1 MDENIVHAT
10 ISKCYRY
17 EIDTIKYSSHL
28 LSGAEGL
35 SSLTSIGTSS
45 WFFTMRA
52 ERTVITFLA
61 LPSIVMEKTT
71 LTGGRAEN

>member
-1 MDENIVHAT
+1 MEA
-10 ISKCYRY
+10 
-17 EIDTIKYSSHL
+17 IKMEGYWSV

-61 LPSIVMEKTT
+61 LPANMMEKTT

>member
-1 MDENIVHAT
+1 MVDWIVDQINDPT
-10 ISKCYRY
+10 VDGKL
-17 EIDTIKYSSHL
+17 SSVL

-45 WFFTMRA
+45 RFLTMRA
-52 ERTVITFLA
+52 ERTVTTFLA

>member
-1 MDENIVHAT
+1 MDIKENQT
-10 ISKCYRY
+10 TSKLRA
-17 EIDTIKYSSHL
+17 IL

-35 SSLTSIGTSS
+35 SSLISIGTSS
-45 WFFTMRA
+45 RFLTMRA

>member
-1 MDENIVHAT
+1 MESV
-10 ISKCYRY
+10 
-17 EIDTIKYSSHL
+17 L

-45 WFFTMRA
+45 RFFTMRA
-52 ERTVITFLA
+52 ERTVMTFLA
-61 LPSIVMEKTT
+61 LPSIVMENTT